1 MADELAGRQLGG
13 FQLIRL
19 LGEGAHGSVWLAN
32 QLRLDREVA
41 LKILDPVVARNAD
54 TARRFE
60 REGRAAA
67 SLDHPNIVP
76 VYEAGEDDGLVYL
89 VMRLVDGPT
98 LQDRLAEIGQ
108 TDPAAAATFLSQIG
122 DALDHAHHRGL
133 IHRDVKPSNI
143 LIEGDSVWL
152 ADFGIAAS
160 VREIGAY
167 TTGALGTA
175 EYMAPEQAS
184 AADVDHRADLYS
196 LGCVAFEMLEGR
208 PPYTR
213 GDLISTLM
221 AHVNDPIPITGD
233 SDRDAFYARA
243 IAKDPNDR
251 FGSGHEL
258 VEALR
263 GLDRNSTAGSTQTI
277 SMGRPRSDPLES
289 PATSKR
295 RLFVGAALA
304 IVALVAVGTAFLFP
318 RADDESQSADRA
330 DVVAS
335 SSTIAVTT
343 TVVGNTS
350 TSSEA
355 AASTEPP
362 VPTLAQGGTVDV
374 GTTRSLASV
383 NVHVDRSSEPFIT
396 GHVLPPLMQVT
407 NDWSLTPWL
416 AADEPVVQS
425 TDPLVVRW
433 VLRSDAT
440 WDDGTPV
447 TSTDVA
453 RTLDYILHPES
464 GAVSTLL
471 YQGLTVNVIDDTTF
485 DLSFVEPVG
494 AHRLLFSTVHPV
506 IKAAAYDEHLAGGES
521 PATFLADGID
531 FSAGPYVLA
540 GFDPAERI
548 TLVPNESF
556 WADRPLLDRVTI
568 RTYDGAADQ
577 INALESRELDVAYVE
592 DGRATHVAQ
601 AKAIEDAMV
610 DVGFGDLFLRLDMN
624 TRKGPMSDIL
634 VRQAVAHAIDR
645 SLITESSVTPITSE
659 IVKPLQS
666 LVWPSSQAANKHPF
680 EIYQGNDAA
689 ADALLQEAGWQLG
702 AQGARFKA
710 DIPLEVRLFSAEQSS
725 LAEQALVQT
734 VVVQLLEAGVRVE
747 ASVLDNNELF
757 NARLTGDYDIV
768 VAIDLVNPDPVA
780 TTVRFGSQYCPASFG
795 VAGCDSAIPAN
806 FTGVNDE
813 QLEQLFVAAESESN
827 AGVRSELY
835 GLIDQRLA
843 EVVPALPLYELPTFA
858 VYGDELGGISVDT
871 HRGGPFVGM
880 AGWGFLE

>member
-13 FQLIRL
+13 FRLISL

-32 QLRLDREVA
+32 QVRLDREVA
-41 LKILDPVVARNAD
+41 LKILDPVVARNPD

-76 VYEAGEDDGLVYL
+76 VYEAGEDGGLVYL

-98 LQDRLAEIGQ
+98 LQDRLADVDR
-108 TDPAAAATFLSQIG
+108 TDPVAAAATLSQVADG
-122 DALDHAHHRGL
+122 LDHAHHRGL

-143 LIEGDSVWL
+143 LIEGDRVWL

-184 AADVDHRADLYS
+184 SADVDHRADLYS

-213 GDLISTLM
+213 DDLISTLM
-221 AHVNDPIPITGD
+221 AHVNDPVPETGD
-233 SDRDAFYARA
+233 PGRDVFYAKA
-243 IAKDPNDR
+243 IAKNPSDR
-251 FGSGHEL
+251 FGSGREL
-258 VEALR
+258 IEALR
-263 GLDRNSTAGSTQTI
+263 GLGDNLTVAPTPTLDT
-277 SMGRPRSDPLES
+277 GRPDADSLES
-289 PATSKR
+289 STSSKR
-295 RLFVGAALA
+295 GLLVGVALA
-304 IVALVAVGTAFLFP
+304 VVAVAVGASLLFA
-318 RADDESQSADRA
+318 RSDDGAESADVA
-330 DVVAS
+330 DVIG
-335 SSTIAVTT
+335 SSTTVAVTT
-343 TVVGNTS
+343 TLPGDSS

-355 AASTEPP
+355 STSTKPP

-433 VLRSDAT
+433 TLRSDAT

-506 IKAAAYDEHLAGGES
+506 IKAAAYDEHVAGGES
-521 PATFLADGID
+521 PATFLAGGID
-531 FSAGPYVLA
+531 FSAGPYIVA
-540 GFDPAERI
+540 GFDPAERL
-548 TLVPNESF
+548 TLVPNENF
-556 WADRPLLDRVTI
+556 WADRALLDRVTI

-577 INALESRELDVAYVE
+577 IDALESRELDVAYVE

-601 AKAIEDAMV
+601 ANALDDAMV

-645 SLITESSVTPITSE
+645 SLITESSVTPVTSQ
-659 IVKPLQS
+659 IVEPLQS
-666 LVWPSSQAANKHPF
+666 LVWPSSHAANKHPF

-689 ADALLQEAGWQLG
+689 ADALLQEAGWELG
-702 AQGARFKA
+702 AQGARFNNGT
-710 DIPLEVRLFSAEQSS
+710 PLEVRLFSAEQSS

-747 ASVLDNNELF
+747 ASVLDSNELF
-757 NARLTGDYDIV
+757 NARLNGDYDIV

-795 VAGCDSAIPAN
+795 VTGCDSVIPAN
-806 FTGVNDE
+806 FTGINDE
-813 QLEQLFVAAESESN
+813 QLEQLFVAAENESN
-827 AGVRSELY
+827 PEVRGELY

-843 EVVPALPLYELPTFA
+843 EVVPALPLYELPTF
-858 VYGDELGGISVDT
+858 VVHGDELGGISVDT